1 MKSLGFVKIIPPDAR
16 NTYELFACDQIKT
29 VTALSSGSLYEA
41 KYFGKEVKYFFQQ
54 PFHFAEEYDYLH
66 CAQNLGINDV
76 YVSIYRDYF
85 SPHFWAD
92 VLAGVL
98 PTDENAFKLPV
109 EQLQNKLRYALN
121 SRWGHKDVQSVYID
135 EVVLGIKEIRKI
147 PFTQKLKKMLKK
159 ILPKVALDTWHILR
173 YGSDKQATS
182 K

>member
-1 MKSLGFVKIIPPDAR
+1 
-16 NTYELFACDQIKT
+16 
-29 VTALSSGSLYEA
+29 
-41 KYFGKEVKYFFQQ
+41 VKYFFKQ
-54 PFHFAEEYDYLH
+54 PFHFAEEYDYFNSPQSLS
-66 CAQNLGINDV
+66 INDI